1 MYRRFKVE
9 RIFSLLGLAIS
20 VLFPSFFGS
29 CHQVSQPPSPMII
42 IKTFYKTSAGA
53 DLLNPGTPGS
63 FKKADISVKHKIE
76 VKGATQE
83 VTYNHTVIYVDD
95 QTGFNY
101 IELAVLTNFGKNPL
115 ETYVTLSSAVT
126 DTVTYY
132 FATPAKFQYIP
143 DKVYYNKRLVWDAM
157 NVKGGEGAW
166 PPITIIK

>member
-1 MYRRFKVE
+1 MYHRFKVE
-9 RIFSLLGLAIS
+9 RVFILLGLAIS
-20 VLFPSFFGS
+20 ILFSSFFVS
-29 CHQVSQPPSPMII
+29 CHQVGQPPSPMII

-63 FKKADISVKHKIE
+63 FKEADIFVRHKIE

-83 VTYNHTVIYVDD
+83 VTYNHTGIYVDD

-101 IELAVLTNFGKNPL
+101 IELAVLTNFGKTPF
-115 ETYVTLSSAVT
+115 ETYVTLSGAVT
-126 DTVTYY
+126 DTATYY
-132 FATPAKFQYIP
+132 FATAPRFRNIP
-143 DKVYYNKRLVWDAM
+143 DKVYYNKQLVWDAT